1 MQFISLGLY
10 FIAFVVSLE
19 VRKIKFTVLRSY
31 DFVPNNEH
39 NELKDTTIIS
49 PLQYLWVFD
58 MKRFQKLLELGS
70 SKMCDCLQSCEQAL
84 PSNLLKMALT
94 YVLEKMKAIFLLWT

>member
-49 PLQYLWVFD
+49 STVPLGVRY
-58 MKRFQKLLELGS
+58 EEIPETLGTGVV
-70 SKMCDCLQSCEQAL
+70 Q
-84 PSNLLKMALT
+84 N
-94 YVLEKMKAIFLLWT
+94 V